1 MPKLLFDPARYQ
13 FYLTRGLE
21 DHAAAKS
28 AGFIWDV
35 LRNRFFTEDPKVAA
49 RLMQWADGYAKS
61 LLADACEVKL
71 GSKPKPVRVALRPV
85 PGAAQVTIHSTA
97 IH

>member
-1 MPKLLFDPARYQ
+1 MAKLLFDPARYQ

-28 AGFIWDV
+28 AGFGWDV

-49 RLMQWADGYAKS
+49 RLIHWADGYARS
-61 LLADACEVKL
+61 LLADACEVEL
-71 GSKPKPVRVALRPV
+71 GSRPKPVRIALRPV
-85 PGAAQVTIHSTA
+85 PRAAPVTIHSTA